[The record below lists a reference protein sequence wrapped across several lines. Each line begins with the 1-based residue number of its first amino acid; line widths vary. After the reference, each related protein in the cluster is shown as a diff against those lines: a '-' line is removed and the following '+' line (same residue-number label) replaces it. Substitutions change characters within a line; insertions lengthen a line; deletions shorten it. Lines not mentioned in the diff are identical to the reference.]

1 MRQQG
6 LLLEVVK
13 CTSVLESLCAQ
24 VQRRDMSSPV
34 KQARRNEFA
43 SVFEADEADSTPT
56 NPPITLLEGIS
67 VYLFG

>member
-1 MRQQG
+1 
-6 LLLEVVK
+6 
-13 CTSVLESLCAQ
+13 
-24 VQRRDMSSPV
+24 MSSPV
-34 KQARRNEFA
+34 KQVRRNECA